1 MKKKKELDPQKI
13 RERLLTI
20 AILISYVTFTTM
32 GIIMQ
37 KYHPYIGKYSDII
50 IYPLS
55 CFFIVFIYLF
65 SITYEKRFEYKLDEQ
80 TLRIVELYGEGLS
93 FQKIVEELEGVN
105 HLEDVKRSIK
115 KFCKLRR

>member
-1 MKKKKELDPQKI
+1 LNKSKELDPQKI

-55 CFFIVFIYLF
+55 CFFILFIYLF
-65 SITYEKRFEYKLDEQ
+65 SITYEKRLEYKLDEK
-80 TLRIVELYGEGLS
+80 TLEIVELYGLGYS
-93 FQKIVEELEGVN
+93 FKNIVDKLENVKHPEE
-105 HLEDVKRSIK
+105 VKVAIK